1 MGPPRHTRD
10 SSKASSNLSEL
21 FSEFSFESTR
31 ASEAPS
37 EDEQISPK
45 SSKVPFDTE
54 SKTAQDSGSTPEV
67 NSEPAQDSHISSE
80 PSFSDKP
87 KQKHVHGPEC
97 RYASPFQDFPTWGC
111 VHADTSRHPSHLGK
125 HRPEA
130 ISTNEFSFELSD
142 THLSD
147 DRTERSVVGPAQR
160 VHSSNR
166 PTTTDSALEDD
177 SDLVRKSSTSDGD

>member
-1 MGPPRHTRD
+1 MATGHTRD
-10 SSKASSNLSEL
+10 SSKASSNLSEQ

-37 EDEQISPK
+37 EAEPVSPK
-45 SSKVPFDTE
+45 SSEVPLDTG
-54 SKTAQDSGSTPEV
+54 SRSAQHSGSAPGV
-67 NSEPAQDSHISSE
+67 NSEPVEVSEISPE
-80 PSFSDKP
+80 PSLSDKT

-97 RYASPFQDFPTWGC
+97 RHASPFQDFPTWGC
-111 VHADTSRHPSHLGK
+111 VHADTSRHPSHFPK

-142 THLSD
+142 TYVSD
-147 DRTERSVVGPAQR
+147 DRTDPSAVGPGQDI
-160 VHSSNR
+160 HPFDR

-177 SDLVRKSSTSDGD
+177 SDPVHRSPTSDGN